1 MTGAPQRPRI
11 VRKWNLRA
19 SGRVER
25 PRPGGILPVR
35 GGGQSR
41 AWELFRMVPELGSA
55 LNLIADST
63 SRADFYVAER
73 TPDGLVRSADPDVA
87 RLLDPVLGSSAT
99 QGEAIRRLSLLL
111 EVTGEAYLVPT
122 EDGYQVANRSEITTV
137 GGTVGVCV
145 DQDEVLQATG
155 DPLRI
160 WYSDPER
167 SWMPYSVVLAME
179 PILENIAALQA
190 RMLAVSESR
199 AAGNGIVA
207 VPDELNVISAPAGGP
222 ETGVNQPVTN
232 DVAGALES
240 AMLTPMG
247 DRGDVS
253 AVVPLL
259 LSGPGEHLKGIV
271 RIDLSSPLD
280 KEAPAHLEMNFR
292 RVSVALSL
300 PPELVTGLGST
311 NHWSAATIR
320 EEAVTTAFEPRVDAF
335 ADALTHCYLRPR
347 ITEKGLDPTRHV
359 VAYDLTDLKVRP
371 DRSAQADKAHDGAFL
386 TDEAWARHVGFEVSD
401 IPTGEERRRLLLEM
415 VLRNDPGS
423 ASWVLPALG
432 IDVDVPEAAA
442 APVESISV
450 KSVSAEPETFEE
462 SAGTEPLERPVT
474 AGLDPE
480 EALLAAVESA
490 VLRVLER
497 TGNRLVGKAPREL
510 RADLKTIPL
519 TAVHAHLP
527 PMTVDI
533 RDKALQ
539 GAFDTWDV
547 HLPWLAPVVRSYVE
561 HLMDSRQPH
570 SQELLREVI
579 AKIDLAALA
588 ASSEQRSS

>member
-1 MTGAPQRPRI
+1 
-11 VRKWNLRA
+11 
-19 SGRVER
+19 
-25 PRPGGILPVR
+25 
-35 GGGQSR
+35 
-41 AWELFRMVPELGSA
+41 MVPELGSA

-63 SRADFYVAER
+63 SRADLYVAER
-73 TPDGLVRSADPDVA
+73 TPTGLVRSADPDVA

-99 QGEAIRRLSLLL
+99 QGEAIRRLSLLM

-122 EDGYQVANRSEITTV
+122 EDGFQVANRAEISTV

-145 DQDEVLQATG
+145 DQDEVLQAMG

-160 WYSDPER
+160 WYPDPER
-167 SWMPYSVVLAME
+167 SWLPYSVVLAME

-190 RMLAVSESR
+190 RMLAISESR
-199 AAGNGIVA
+199 AAGNGLVG
-207 VPDELNVISAPAGGP
+207 VPDELNVITPPAGNP
-222 ETGVNQPVTN
+222 EAGVNQPVTN
-232 DVAGALES
+232 DVAGALEW

-259 LSGPGEHLKGIV
+259 LSGPGEHLSNIV

-280 KEAPAHLEMNFR
+280 KEAPAQLELGLR
-292 RVSVALSL
+292 RMAVSLSL
-300 PPELVTGLGST
+300 PPELVTGLGAT

-320 EEAVTTAFEPRVDAF
+320 EEAVTTAFEPRVDAL
-335 ADALTHCYLRPR
+335 ADALTHCYLRPQL
-347 ITEKGLDPTRHV
+347 TKLGLDPSRYV

-371 DRSAQADKAHDGAFL
+371 DRSAQADKAHDEGRL
-386 TDEAWARHVGFEVSD
+386 TDEAWARHLGFEVSD
-401 IPTGEERRRLLLEM
+401 MPTGSERTRLLLES
-415 VLRNDPGS
+415 VLRRDPKT
-423 ASWVLPALG
+423 AVWVLPALG
-432 IDVDVPEAAA
+432 IDVEIPESADA
-442 APVESISV
+442 APSSGVETPED
-450 KSVSAEPETFEE
+450 AEPETFEE

-497 TGNRLVGKAPREL
+497 TGNRLVGKAPREM
-510 RADLKTIPL
+510 RSDLKTVPL

-561 HLMDSRQPH
+561 HLMDSQQPH

>member
-1 MTGAPQRPRI
+1 M
-11 VRKWNLRA
+11 
-19 SGRVER
+19 
-25 PRPGGILPVR
+25 R
-35 GGGQSR
+35 GGGQTR
-41 AWELFRMVPELGSA
+41 PWELFRMVPELGSA

-63 SRADFYVAER
+63 SRADLYVAER
-73 TPDGLVRSADPDVA
+73 TPEGLVRSTDPEVVK
-87 RLLDPVLGSSAT
+87 LLDPVLGSSAT

-122 EDGYQVANRSEITTV
+122 EYGYQVANRTEISTV

-167 SWMPYSVVLAME
+167 SWLPYSVVLAME
-179 PILENIAALQA
+179 PILENIAAIQA

-199 AAGNGIVA
+199 AAGNGLVVI
-207 VPDELNVISAPAGGP
+207 PDELNVITPPAGGP

-259 LSGPGEHLKGIV
+259 LSGPGEHLSKIV

-280 KEAPAHLEMNFR
+280 KDAPAQLELGLR
-292 RVSVALSL
+292 RMAVSLSV
-300 PPELVTGLGST
+300 PPELVTGLGAT

-320 EEAVTTAFEPRVDAF
+320 EEAVTTAFEPRVDAL
-335 ADALTHCYLRPR
+335 ADALTHCYLRPQL
-347 ITEKGLDPTRHV
+347 TKLGLDPTRYV

-371 DRSAQADKAHDGAFL
+371 DRSAQADKAHDAGLL

-401 IPTGEERRRLLLEM
+401 MPTGSERTRLLLES
-415 VLRNDPGS
+415 VLRRDPKT
-423 ASWVLPALG
+423 AVWVLPALG
-432 IDVDVPEAAA
+432 IDVEVPESAGA
-442 APVESISV
+442 APSGVETPED
-450 KSVSAEPETFEE
+450 AETFEE

-497 TGNRLVGKAPREL
+497 TGNRLVGRAPREM
-510 RADLKTIPL
+510 RADLKAVPL

-533 RDKALQ
+533 RDRALK

-561 HLMDSRQPH
+561 HLMNSQQPH

-579 AKIDLAALA
+579 AKIDLAALLA